1 MSPDEA
7 TSIPGL
13 DKPQRA
19 SRTQKQDDFDDS
31 RNRAYFRISITIR
44 FCYSPMEFEPKL
56 STVEK
61 SKPYDAIDKVHACFQ
76 IDLQIKAVDWNCDG
90 SLFAFGGKDRS
101 ITVWNP
107 KHVTVVIDVHV

>member
-31 RNRAYFRISITIR
+31 RNQAYFRISITIR

-61 SKPYDAIDKVHACFQ
+61 SKPYDAIDKVHACF
-76 IDLQIKAVDWNCDG
+76 
-90 SLFAFGGKDRS
+90 
-101 ITVWNP
+101 
-107 KHVTVVIDVHV
+107 